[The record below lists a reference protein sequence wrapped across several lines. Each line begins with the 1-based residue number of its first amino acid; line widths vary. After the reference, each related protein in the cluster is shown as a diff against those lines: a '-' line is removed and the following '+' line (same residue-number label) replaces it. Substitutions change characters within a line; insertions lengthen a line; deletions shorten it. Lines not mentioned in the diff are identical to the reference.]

1 MMLIRFV
8 RPLGFSL
15 LLPLGADANS
25 ANRHT
30 IVNAMLCD
38 REICSN
44 VTLRVWDGDSFI
56 IHDRTGGRE
65 KIRIE
70 NIDAPEIGGP
80 CVAERVAALRAK
92 DDLASRLS
100 DHKIEL
106 VRSDLDRYGRQLARV
121 SYRAHETG
129 TFAFADELAA
139 KRRELE
145 EVEEALA
152 AEARATA
159 EPAPQAA

>member
-8 RPLGFSL
+8 MPLGFSL
-15 LLPLGADANS
+15 LLPLSADANS

-38 REICSN
+38 REVCSD

-70 NIDAPEIGGP
+70 NIDAPEIDGA
-80 CVAERVAALRAK
+80 CAAERVAALQAK
-92 DDLASRLS
+92 DELATQVSGHR
-100 DHKIEL
+100 IEL
-106 VRSDLDRYGRQLARV
+106 VRGKLDRYGRQLARV
-121 SYRAHETG
+121 AVDTRDVGETLIKHG
-129 TFAFADELAA
+129 LA
-139 KRRELE
+139 RRWDSW
-145 EVEEALA
+145 
-152 AEARATA
+152 RK
-159 EPAPQAA
+159 PWCHS